1 VRRHRLSI
9 ALTLVLAFV
18 LGWGVGLQ
26 GGGAATALVTL
37 NVGHY
42 RNANGVLVTV
52 FSGTVSSD
60 ASGQTVDV
68 LGQDC
73 GVTGFRLIRG
83 THTRAGGGW
92 RVENPLPD
100 PPWSYTPVNSGV
112 TYRARWND
120 QLSEPRVWATPAPL
134 TAKRVGRRAW
144 RVYTSPPPPGT
155 VRMKGKRVELQRLTG
170 GSWRTI
176 QRKPLVSKPRLYYGG
191 AFNHEA
197 VFKIAQRGWRLRAVL
212 PAESAAPCYLAGVT
226 QEWRS

>member
-1 VRRHRLSI
+1 MRR
-9 ALTLVLAFV
+9 ALLA
-18 LGWGVGLQ
+18 LALASAVGIEA
-26 GGGAATALVTL
+26 GRAAFAPQLVTL

-52 FSGTVSSD
+52 FSGTISSD
-60 ASGQTVDV
+60 TLGETVDV

-73 GVTGFRLIRG
+73 GVKGFRLIRG

-112 TYRARWND
+112 TYRARWKD
-120 QLSEPRVWATPAPL
+120 QLSESHVWAVPAPL
-134 TAKRVGRRAW
+134 TAKKVGRRAW
-144 RVYTSPPPPGT
+144 RVYTAPPPPGT

-176 QRKPLVSKPRLYYGG
+176 QRKPLLYKPRYYYGG
-191 AFNHEA
+191 AFNHEV
-197 VFKIAQRGWRLRAVL
+197 VFRVAQRGWRLRAFL
-212 PAESAAPCYLAGVT
+212 PAASAAPCYAAGVSS
-226 QEWRS
+226 EWRS

>member
-1 VRRHRLSI
+1 MKLVAAI
-9 ALTLVLAFV
+9 VAFVVLAGA
-18 LGWGVGLQ
+18 L
-26 GGGAATALVTL
+26 GAAGATSAPDLVTL

-52 FSGTVSSD
+52 FTGSISSN
-60 ASGQTVDV
+60 AAGETVDV

-73 GVTGFRLIRG
+73 GVKGSRLISG
-83 THTRAGGGW
+83 THTSAGGGW
-92 RVENPLPD
+92 RVENPQPD
-100 PPWSYTPVNSGV
+100 PPWRYTQVQSGV

-134 TAKRVGRRAW
+134 TAKKVGRRAW
-144 RVYTSPPPPGT
+144 RVSTAPPPPGT
-155 VRMKGKRVELQRLTG
+155 VSMKGKRVELQRLTG

-176 QRKPLVSKPRLYYGG
+176 QRKALVYKPRLYYGG

-212 PAESAAPCYLAGVT
+212 PAQSAAPCYLAGVT